1 MVAEV
6 GTSPEGM
13 RKWLQAIWK
22 QLTMSSSTSSHCVP
36 SSFSRKLFLWL
47 LPATVTLF
55 TTIHQ
60 SPFAVASPFI
70 PQKDDSVVVPMTSF
84 GQPLPPSP
92 LSLVPNPPLYF
103 VFPENLPLER
113 PFDEQ
118 NDGSEEELAEEAM
131 GTKAKRAQTFVRFGK
146 RAQTFVRFGKRA
158 QTFVRLGRD
167 TQRQFDGKMQ
177 SEQQQ
182 KKA

>member
-1 MVAEV
+1 MQSLPLLSLLPVRP
-6 GTSPEGM
+6 SNSQM
-13 RKWLQAIWK
+13 
-22 QLTMSSSTSSHCVP
+22 TMSSSTSSSHCAP

-60 SPFAVASPFI
+60 SPFAAASPFM

-84 GQPLPPSP
+84 GRPLP
-92 LSLVPNPPLYF
+92 LSLVPTPPLYF
-103 VFPENLPLER
+103 VFPENVPLER

-118 NDGSEEELAEEAM
+118 NDDGGSEEQFAEEAM